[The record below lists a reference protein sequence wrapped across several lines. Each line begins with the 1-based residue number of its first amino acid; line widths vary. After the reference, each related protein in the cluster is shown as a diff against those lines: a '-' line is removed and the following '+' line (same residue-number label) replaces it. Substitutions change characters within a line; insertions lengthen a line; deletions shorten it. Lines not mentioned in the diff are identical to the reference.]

1 MSWFDQHPDSTYLG
15 RGLNNARNQDGSLRS
30 SGVLDAEGWV
40 YVLVMPDEH
49 GNHDD
54 NDAQPERPQNEA
66 DDLRIAL
73 RLSLLQDQDQSA
85 SAEAADAAAL
95 EEGIQASVAF
105 ATAEAADAAA
115 LEEAIQAS
123 VAFECGSRA
132 AGAPSA
138 EAGPSSARPEL
149 ESLGNCSICLD
160 AMASDEDT
168 TQLSCAGGHRF
179 HSICALPWL
188 QSHGTCP
195 NCRERVGRGVGGRGG
210 GGGGSAASSAAGGP
224 IRRQRRGPF
233 CAWNNND
240 RGAPCDRPPMDGNYN
255 YCSVH
260 RKPCPKRDCIL
271 SGRRHIVG
279 HPHLR

>member
-1 MSWFDQHPDSTYLG
+1 M
-15 RGLNNARNQDGSLRS
+15 
-30 SGVLDAEGWV
+30 

-54 NDAQPERPQNEA
+54 NDAQPERPQNEL
-66 DDLRIAL
+66 DLRIAL

-85 SAEAADAAAL
+85 SAEAADAAL

-168 TQLSCAGGHRF
+168 TQLSCAGGY
-179 HSICALPWL
+179 
-188 QSHGTCP
+188 
-195 NCRERVGRGVGGRGG
+195 
-210 GGGGSAASSAAGGP
+210 GSTLAVAAESWHMS
-224 IRRQRRGPF
+224 
-233 CAWNNND
+233 
-240 RGAPCDRPPMDGNYN
+240 
-255 YCSVH
+255 
-260 RKPCPKRDCIL
+260 KL
-271 SGRRHIVG
+271 
-279 HPHLR
+279 